1 MFRDSLRRLAAL
13 FLAITALWG
22 GSALAWFDNGDTG
35 LGAGDQPIA
44 QNLTLDTY
52 RNVAVND
59 ALSGTSFSGDSVT
72 YRVTRHPARGSL
84 TFPREGGPAFT
95 YTPYENKTGKDRFT
109 YVAVDS
115 QGRVSQPAEVTVTI
129 TKPSVNVFY
138 RDLAGHP
145 AHKAAI
151 SLAEHGVFTG
161 DRVGTASFF
170 RPQQPVSRQEF
181 LVMAMI
187 ASGHQARAT
196 SLPTGFADNASI
208 AVWARPYVAA
218 ALREGTVRGRETENG
233 ISFQPDRSIKWS
245 EAAVILNRL
254 LGVSDAAVPESGAV
268 PAWAGQSVA
277 NLETVG
283 VLPSGGDLDA
293 FLTRGDAALLLDR
306 ALELIKTRKLQ

>member
-1 MFRDSLRRLAAL
+1 MFRDALRRLAAL
-13 FLAITALWG
+13 LLALSALWG

-52 RNVAVND
+52 RNVAVD
-59 ALSGTSFSGDSVT
+59 GVLSGKSFSGDSVT
-72 YRVTRHPARGSL
+72 YRVIRHPARGSL
-84 TFPREGGPAFT
+84 TFPKEGGPAFT

-109 YVAVDS
+109 YVAEDS
-115 QGRVSQPAEVTVTI
+115 QGRGSQPAEVTVTI
-129 TKPSVNVFY
+129 TKPAVNVFY
-138 RDLAGHP
+138 QDLAGHP

-151 SLAEHGVFTG
+151 SLAEQGVFTG

-170 RPQQPVSRQEF
+170 RPEQPVSRQEF

-187 ASGHQARAT
+187 AVGHRAESN
-196 SLPTGFADNASI
+196 SLPTGFVDNTDI
-208 AVWARPYVAA
+208 AVWARPYVTV
-218 ALREGTVRGRETENG
+218 ALREGTVQGRETESG
-233 ISFQPDRSIKWS
+233 ISFQPDMSIKWS

-254 LGVSDAAVPESGAV
+254 LGVTDTAEPESSAV

-283 VLPSGGDLDA
+283 VLPPGGNLDA
-293 FLTRGDAALLLDR
+293 ILTRGDAALLLDR
-306 ALELIKTRKLQ
+306 ALELMETRKLQ